1 MSAVEKLSA
10 VDHLQG
16 ARQTDSAVV
25 RPSLLSLMSE
35 TGVAIDELRAAAEE
49 AMNNG
54 EPFGDVVLRR
64 ELIDEEGLAKLLAQQ
79 WGLPSLDQDALEL
92 AVVERETLPLEQARE
107 LAACVIDLG
116 EGATSVVV
124 AEPTGER
131 LSELRLVLGDDAA
144 FAVVTEASLER
155 LLDELAAEPAQAP
168 LAESDD
174 EEEVET
180 AEPMAATDA
189 PDDTVLAELEAATAA
204 LAALGAQAER
214 VTSARRAIEGEL
226 TELRDELARLNDER
240 EQEQALAREREEQ
253 FDRDL
258 TEIRSEVSRLSDQ
271 LEHEQSL
278 AREREEEL
286 DRQRE
291 HNHAIKTKLG
301 DLLGEFDG

>member
-92 AVVERETLPLEQARE
+92 AVVERESLPLEQARE

-155 LLDELAAEPAQAP
+155 LLDELAAEPAEAP
-168 LAESDD
+168 LAESDED
-174 EEEVET
+174 EAET
-180 AEPMAATDA
+180 AEPMAAIDA

-240 EQEQALAREREEQ
+240 EHEQTLAREREEQ
-253 FDRDL
+253 FDREL

-278 AREREEEL
+278 AREREQEL
-286 DRQRE
+286 DRQRD
-291 HNHAIKTKLG
+291 HNTAIKTKLG